1 MSSEQST
8 MPDTVKHL
16 YNFRTALV
24 ACISFLTTIASA
36 EPPHTTSRFMGVGSC
51 SASNCHGS
59 VKPLAGSPVLQNEYY
74 TWLKHDKHSR
84 AYSVLRSEDGKR
96 MASLLG
102 IADATQDRLCL
113 ECHASYVP
121 DQAARGEKFQI
132 EDGVSCE
139 SCHGAA
145 ERWLSTHTDWDAT
158 HKQNVANGLADI
170 VPLPERAT
178 MCLSCH
184 QGDGN
189 KWVSHDLYGAGH
201 PRLTFELDTFGA
213 LQPKHWVVDKD
224 YVQRKEA
231 YIPVR
236 AWLVGQ
242 VTHARETL
250 RILRTPTRTEKG
262 QFPELSVFDCFSCH
276 HSLTE
281 RQWKHRTYG
290 GKPGQL
296 KLNLPSLV
304 ILQQT
309 LGALDPSLA
318 SSIEKQM
325 KIVHDSYQQDGAP
338 AALET
343 LSQLVD
349 GEVTAISTRV
359 SADEATCTALLKRL
373 VSFSTR
379 SPSPTYE
386 IAEQITMGIQAV
398 LASSSK
404 LGKRHKAALDKLFAT
419 LASSERFDPAPFT
432 RAMKAFGDTSS

>member
-1 MSSEQST
+1 MR
-8 MPDTVKHL
+8 DTVKRFYSL
-16 YNFRTALV
+16 CGSLV
-24 ACISFLTTIASA
+24 ASLVPLVGSVSA
-36 EPPHTTSRFMGVGSC
+36 EPSHTNSRFIGVGSC

-59 VKPLAGSPVLQNEYY
+59 VKPLKGSPVLQNEYY
-74 TWLKHDKHSR
+74 IWLKHDKHSR

-96 MASLLG
+96 MARLLG
-102 IADATQDRLCL
+102 IADATKDRLCL
-113 ECHASYVP
+113 ECHATYVP
-121 DQAARGEKFQI
+121 DEASRGERFQI

-145 ERWLSTHTDWDAT
+145 ERWLSTHTDSDAT
-158 HKQNVANGLADI
+158 HKENLANGLADI

-184 QGDGN
+184 QGDKN

-201 PRLTFELDTFGA
+201 PRLTFELDTFSA

-242 VTHARETL
+242 AAHAREVL
-250 RILRTPTRTEKG
+250 RVLRDPERTKKG

-281 RQWKHRTYG
+281 KQWKHRTYG
-290 GKPGQL
+290 GKPGRL

-304 ILQQT
+304 ILQQAMA
-309 LGALDPSLA
+309 ALDPSLA
-318 SSIEKQM
+318 STMETQM
-325 KIVHDSYQQDGAP
+325 KTVHDSYQADGAP

-343 LSQLVD
+343 LSRLVD
-349 GEVTAISTRV
+349 GQVTDLSARV
-359 SADEATCTALLKRL
+359 SADEATCTALLKSL
-373 VSFSTR
+373 VSFSAR
-379 SPSPTYE
+379 SSSPTYE
-386 IAEQITMGIQAV
+386 IAEQIAMGIQAV
-398 LASSSK
+398 LASSPV
-404 LGKRHKAALDKLFAT
+404 LGKRHQAALDKVFAT
-419 LASSERFDPAPFT
+419 LVSSERFDPAPFIS
-432 RAMKAFGDTSS
+432 AMRAFGK